1 MKSCKKGYYYCNTE
15 QKCKPI
21 PDGYTVKDDGFLVK
35 EDRQIK
41 KIVKQLRKSVKSHA
55 KQADTLEKKI
65 SESKKDHEPEMIRNQ
80 LKTAGRASKRIEK
93 HSRKKDNFKA
103 WVQSKI
109 TKASDYL
116 DTAADY
122 LDSKEV
128 DEAANP
134 AQQAAIAIDMK
145 KKGKKP
151 KNMTEEGLRA
161 WFGKSSGTT
170 KSGRKVKGW
179 VQVGGKYDGKPCAR
193 QPGQKTTPKCVSS
206 AKRRS
211 MSDKERDSAARRK
224 RAADPNQPQKS
235 GAAAPTMVSTDP
247 KKKMKE
253 SYGGKGVSRQA
264 RLQSTHPPTAQAA
277 VKNIPSETDRGS
289 GNKAK
294 RRAGL
299 PVEKKSPTYKAYVM
313 NKEEFTTLPLR
324 LEIPKSSLDFKQ
336 GLMFR
341 ESLDTDSGMLFVFDN
356 IAQQSFHMTETRIP
370 LDIAFIREDGII
382 ESIKQLEPN
391 NPVPVHSEGAIEL
404 AIEVNRGWF
413 AENNVEVG
421 DQLDV
426 EYIIPNQREKY
437 RSETNTIYDI
447 INEVKDKKGKGSGT
461 KDACYHKVKSR
472 YSVWPSAYASG
483 ALVKC
488 RKVGA
493 ANWGNKSEAYE
504 VTNADKKGN
513 TPAYQGLMSG
523 KKNKLTGKPLYKA
536 APHMKEGVV
545 EIQNS
550 DGQTIAGVV
559 DIVGPANMKPVTNE
573 NGIWQGTEQISEMIG
588 MKDYLLQRNKAY
600 DKKMDSLL
608 YNKKSDKK
616 KPDNLTKEEVKR
628 DEYGDMVSGPKIS
641 KKQKAKNLASNT
653 PDEQHTT
660 TTSEAMNPA
669 QQAAIAI
676 SKKQRIMDLMVAKK
690 KKKSM
695 KEENLDEKCWKGYE
709 KKGMK
714 TMFGKR
720 YPNCVKK
727 KVGESVSDW
736 RSEIGYEGKDE
747 VKKLSEDDMKG
758 MSVKS
763 GHKRPTKSGAGMT
776 KKGVEA
782 YRRRNPGSKLQTAV
796 TTKPSKLKKGSK
808 AANRRKSYCARSAGQ
823 MKKFPKAAKDPN
835 SRLRQA
841 RRRWNC

>member
-15 QKCKPI
+15 KKCMPI
-21 PDGYTVKDDGFLVK
+21 PDGHTVRDDGIL
-35 EDRQIK
+35 IK
-41 KIVKQLRKSVKSHA
+41 
-55 KQADTLEKKI
+55 EKKDG
-65 SESKKDHEPEMIRNQ
+65 DHEPEMIRNQ

-93 HSRKKDNFKA
+93 HSRSKKNFKA

-151 KNMTEEGLRA
+151 KNMSEEGLRA

-193 QPGQKTTPKCVSS
+193 QPGQKTTPKCTSS
-206 AKRRS
+206 SKRAS

-299 PVEKKSPTYKAYVM
+299 PVEKKSPTYKSYVM
-313 NKEEFTTLPLR
+313 NKEEYTTLDLK
-324 LEIPKSSLDFKQ
+324 LEIPKNQSDFKK

-341 ESLDTDSGMLFVFDN
+341 ESLESNSGMLFVFDR
-356 IAQQSFHMTETRIP
+356 IAQQSFHMTETTIP
-370 LDIAFIREDGII
+370 LDIAFVKEDGII
-382 ESIKQLEPN
+382 ESIKPLEPRDN
-391 NPVPVHSEGAIEL
+391 NPVYSNGAIEL

-413 AENNVEVG
+413 AENNIEVG
-421 DQLDV
+421 DELVV
-426 EYIIPNQREKY
+426 EYIVENPREKY
-437 RSETNTIYDI
+437 RSETGTIYDI
-447 INEVKDKKGKGSGT
+447 INEVKDKKGKGSGK

-493 ANWGNKSEAYE
+493 ANWGNKSEGLEIENSKGQVIAD
-504 VTNADKKGN
+504 VTDIIGPDN
-513 TPAYQGLMSG
+513 L
-523 KKNKLTGKPLYKA
+523 KP
-536 APHMKEGVV
+536 
-545 EIQNS
+545 I
-550 DGQTIAGVV
+550 
-559 DIVGPANMKPVTNE
+559 TNE
-573 NGIWQGTEQISEMIG
+573 NGVWQGTKQVIEHHQKDKDGNTIPHDGEIEEGMLVNVAKGVESGVKKFNKLDDKVTKAVSKKAKKVAGKAVKVVGKGAKKVGMAALRGTAGAVGGAISGAAKGAYSGVKKGLKEEEILEKHDTPKNVKKIARELDKAVEMHKSQASRLRKAGISEG
-588 MKDYLLQRNKAY
+588 Q
-600 DKKMDSLL
+600 
-608 YNKKSDKK
+608 
-616 KPDNLTKEEVKR
+616 
-628 DEYGDMVSGPKIS
+628 
-641 KKQKAKNLASNT
+641 
-653 PDEQHTT
+653 
-660 TTSEAMNPA
+660 
-669 QQAAIAI
+669 
-676 SKKQRIMDLMVAKK
+676 
-690 KKKSM
+690 
-695 KEENLDEKCWKGYE
+695 KCWPGYE
-709 KKGMK
+709 KKGTK
-714 TMFGKR
+714 KMFGKT
-720 YPNCVKK
+720 YNNCVKK
-727 KVGESVSDW
+727 K
-736 RSEIGYEGKDE
+736 
-747 VKKLSEDDMKG
+747 
-758 MSVKS
+758 
-763 GHKRPTKSGAGMT
+763 
-776 KKGVEA
+776 
-782 YRRRNPGSKLQTAV
+782 
-796 TTKPSKLKKGSK
+796 
-808 AANRRKSYCARSAGQ
+808 
-823 MKKFPKAAKDPN
+823 
-835 SRLRQA
+835 
-841 RRRWNC
+841 

>member
-1 MKSCKKGYYYCNTE
+1 MK
-15 QKCKPI
+15 
-21 PDGYTVKDDGFLVK
+21 F
-35 EDRQIK
+35 
-41 KIVKQLRKSVKSHA
+41 
-55 KQADTLEKKI
+55 
-65 SESKKDHEPEMIRNQ
+65 
-80 LKTAGRASKRIEK
+80 
-93 HSRKKDNFKA
+93 
-103 WVQSKI
+103 
-109 TKASDYL
+109 
-116 DTAADY
+116 
-122 LDSKEV
+122 
-128 DEAANP
+128 
-134 AQQAAIAIDMK
+134 
-145 KKGKKP
+145 
-151 KNMTEEGLRA
+151 
-161 WFGKSSGTT
+161 
-170 KSGRKVKGW
+170 
-179 VQVGGKYDGKPCAR
+179 
-193 QPGQKTTPKCVSS
+193 
-206 AKRRS
+206 
-211 MSDKERDSAARRK
+211 
-224 RAADPNQPQKS
+224 
-235 GAAAPTMVSTDP
+235 
-247 KKKMKE
+247 
-253 SYGGKGVSRQA
+253 
-264 RLQSTHPPTAQAA
+264 
-277 VKNIPSETDRGS
+277 
-289 GNKAK
+289 
-294 RRAGL
+294 
-299 PVEKKSPTYKAYVM
+299 
-313 NKEEFTTLPLR
+313 
-324 LEIPKSSLDFKQ
+324 
-336 GLMFR
+336 
-341 ESLDTDSGMLFVFDN
+341 
-356 IAQQSFHMTETRIP
+356 
-370 LDIAFIREDGII
+370 
-382 ESIKQLEPN
+382 
-391 NPVPVHSEGAIEL
+391 
-404 AIEVNRGWF
+404 
-413 AENNVEVG
+413 
-421 DQLDV
+421 
-426 EYIIPNQREKY
+426 
-437 RSETNTIYDI
+437 
-447 INEVKDKKGKGSGT
+447 KDKKGKGSGT

-536 APHMKEGVV
+536 ASHMKEGVV
-545 EIQNS
+545 EIENS

-559 DIVGPANMKPVTNE
+559 DIVGPANMKTMTDE
-573 NGIWQGTEQISEMIG
+573 NGVWKGTEQISEM
-588 MKDYLLQRNKAY
+588 
-600 DKKMDSLL
+600 
-608 YNKKSDKK
+608 
-616 KPDNLTKEEVKR
+616 KR
-628 DEYGDMVSGPKIS
+628 DEYGDPVGGPKIS
-641 KKQKAKNLASNT
+641 KKQKEKNLASNT

-727 KVGESVSDW
+727 KIGESVSNW
-736 RSEIGYEGKDE
+736 RDEIGYEGKDE

-776 KKGVEA
+776 QKGVEA
-782 YRRRNPGSKLQTAV
+782 YRRRNPGSKLKTAV

>member
-35 EDRQIK
+35 EDKQIL

-55 KQADTLEKKI
+55 KQADTLEKKV
-65 SESKKDHEPEMIRNQ
+65 E
-80 LKTAGRASKRIEK
+80 
-93 HSRKKDNFKA
+93 
-103 WVQSKI
+103 
-109 TKASDYL
+109 
-116 DTAADY
+116 
-122 LDSKEV
+122 
-128 DEAANP
+128 EAANP

-247 KKKMKE
+247 KRKMKE
-253 SYGGKGVSRQA
+253 EYTSLS
-264 RLQSTHPPTAQAA
+264 
-277 VKNIPSETDRGS
+277 
-289 GNKAK
+289 
-294 RRAGL
+294 
-299 PVEKKSPTYKAYVM
+299 
-313 NKEEFTTLPLR
+313 LR
-324 LEIPKSSLDFKQ
+324 LEVPKTQSDFTK

-341 ESLDTDSGMLFVFDN
+341 ESLETDSGMLFVFDR
-356 IAQQSFHMTETRIP
+356 IAQQSFHMTETTIP
-370 LDIAFIREDGII
+370 LDIAFVRKDGIV
-382 ESIKQLEPN
+382 ESIKQLEPRDP
-391 NPVPVHSEGAIEL
+391 NPVYSDGPIEL

-421 DQLDV
+421 DELVV
-426 EYIIPNQREKY
+426 EYVVEDPKVKY
-437 RSETNTIYDI
+437 RSETGTIFDI

-493 ANWGNKSEAYE
+493 ANWGNKSE
-504 VTNADKKGN
+504 G
-513 TPAYQGLMSG
+513 M
-523 KKNKLTGKPLYKA
+523 
-536 APHMKEGVV
+536 

-559 DIVGPANMKPVTNE
+559 DIIGQEHMKPITNE
-573 NGIWQGTEQISEMIG
+573 NGVWKGTQQVTEG
-588 MKDYLLQRNKAY
+588 M
-600 DKKMDSLL
+600 
-608 YNKKSDKK
+608 
-616 KPDNLTKEEVKR
+616 KR
-628 DEYGDMVSGPKIS
+628 DEYGDPVGGPKIS
-641 KKQKAKNLASNT
+641 KKQKAKNLSSNT

-660 TTSEAMNPA
+660 TTSEGSAYGMFKGSGKPSG
-669 QQAAIAI
+669 QMAA
-676 SKKQRIMDLMVAKK
+676 
-690 KKKSM
+690 
-695 KEENLDEKCWKGYE
+695 
-709 KKGMK
+709 
-714 TMFGKR
+714 FGKQE
-720 YPNCVKK
+720 K
-727 KVGESVSDW
+727 E
-736 RSEIGYEGKDE
+736 
-747 VKKLSEDDMKG
+747 
-758 MSVKS
+758 
-763 GHKRPTKSGAGMT
+763 TKSIWQESKT
-776 KKGVEA
+776 QNA
-782 YRRRNPGSKLQTAV
+782 YKEH
-796 TTKPSKLKKGSK
+796 
-808 AANRRKSYCARSAGQ
+808 C
-823 MKKFPKAAKDPN
+823 
-835 SRLRQA
+835 
-841 RRRWNC
+841 

>member
-65 SESKKDHEPEMIRNQ
+65 E
-80 LKTAGRASKRIEK
+80 
-93 HSRKKDNFKA
+93 
-103 WVQSKI
+103 
-109 TKASDYL
+109 
-116 DTAADY
+116 
-122 LDSKEV
+122 
-128 DEAANP
+128 EAANP

-193 QPGQKTTPKCVSS
+193 QPGQKSTPKCVSS
-206 AKRRS
+206 SKRRS

-247 KKKMKE
+247 KRKMKE
-253 SYGGKGVSRQA
+253 EYTSLS
-264 RLQSTHPPTAQAA
+264 
-277 VKNIPSETDRGS
+277 
-289 GNKAK
+289 
-294 RRAGL
+294 
-299 PVEKKSPTYKAYVM
+299 
-313 NKEEFTTLPLR
+313 LR
-324 LEIPKSSLDFKQ
+324 LEVPKTQSDFTK

-341 ESLDTDSGMLFVFDN
+341 ESLETDSGMLFIFDR
-356 IAQQSFHMTETRIP
+356 IAQQSFHMTETTIP
-370 LDIAFIREDGII
+370 LEVAFIRKDGIV
-382 ESIKQLEPN
+382 ESIKPLEPRDS
-391 NPVPVHSEGAIEL
+391 NPVYSDGPIEL

-421 DQLDV
+421 DELVV
-426 EYIIPNQREKY
+426 EYIVEDPKVKY
-437 RSETNTIYDI
+437 RSETGTIYDI
-447 INEVKDKKGKGSGT
+447 ISEVKDKKGKGSGT

-493 ANWGNKSEAYE
+493 ANWGNKSE
-504 VTNADKKGN
+504 GI
-513 TPAYQGLMSG
+513 
-523 KKNKLTGKPLYKA
+523 
-536 APHMKEGVV
+536 

-550 DGQTIAGVV
+550 DGQTIADVV
-559 DIVGPANMKPVTNE
+559 DIIGQEHMKPITNDSGVWKGTQQVTE
-573 NGIWQGTEQISEMIG
+573 G
-588 MKDYLLQRNKAY
+588 M
-600 DKKMDSLL
+600 
-608 YNKKSDKK
+608 
-616 KPDNLTKEEVKR
+616 KR
-628 DEYGDMVSGPKIS
+628 DEYGDPIGGPKIS

-660 TTSEAMNPA
+660 STSEGMAYGITRGSGKPSGQMAAFGKQEKKPNPYGKRA
-669 QQAAIAI
+669 KLKMIIKSIAEKER
-676 SKKQRIMDLMVAKK
+676 SKAGVT
-690 KKKSM
+690 
-695 KEENLDEKCWKGYE
+695 KEEAENIDEKCWKGYE

-727 KVGESVSDW
+727 KVGESVSNW
-736 RSEIGYEGKDE
+736 RDEIGYEGKDE

-776 KKGVEA
+776 QKGVEA
-782 YRRRNPGSKLQTAV
+782 YRRRNPGSKLKTAV

>member
-1 MKSCKKGYYYCNTE
+1 MKSCKKGYYYCNTDK
-15 QKCKPI
+15 KCKPI
-21 PDGYTVKDDGFLVK
+21 PEGSVLRDDGFLMKETLDKKDKPFIKHLVK
-35 EDRQIK
+35 K
-41 KIVKQLRKSVKSHA
+41 LRGGSKTHA
-55 KQADTLEKKI
+55 KQADDLEKA
-65 SESKKDHEPEMIRNQ
+65 MN
-80 LKTAGRASKRIEK
+80 
-93 HSRKKDNFKA
+93 
-103 WVQSKI
+103 
-109 TKASDYL
+109 
-116 DTAADY
+116 
-122 LDSKEV
+122 
-128 DEAANP
+128 
-134 AQQAAIAIDMK
+134 
-145 KKGKKP
+145 
-151 KNMTEEGLRA
+151 EEGLRA

-193 QPGQKTTPKCVSS
+193 QPGQKSTPKCVSS
-206 AKRRS
+206 SKRRS

-247 KKKMKE
+247 KRKM
-253 SYGGKGVSRQA
+253 
-264 RLQSTHPPTAQAA
+264 
-277 VKNIPSETDRGS
+277 
-289 GNKAK
+289 
-294 RRAGL
+294 
-299 PVEKKSPTYKAYVM
+299 
-313 NKEEFTTLPLR
+313 KEEFTTLPLR
-324 LEIPKSSLDFKQ
+324 LEIPRSALDFKQ

-370 LDIAFIREDGII
+370 LDIAFIKEDGVI

-391 NPVPVHSEGAIEL
+391 NPVPVYSEGAIEL

-421 DQLDV
+421 DQLDI

-437 RSETNTIYDI
+437 RSETGTIHDI

-559 DIVGPANMKPVTNE
+559 DIVGPANMKPITNE
-573 NGIWQGTEQISEMIG
+573 NGVWQGTEQISEM
-588 MKDYLLQRNKAY
+588 
-600 DKKMDSLL
+600 
-608 YNKKSDKK
+608 
-616 KPDNLTKEEVKR
+616 KR
-628 DEYGDMVSGPKIS
+628 DEYGDPVGGPKIS

-776 KKGVEA
+776 QKGVEA
-782 YRRRNPGSKLQTAV
+782 YRRRNPGSKLKTAV